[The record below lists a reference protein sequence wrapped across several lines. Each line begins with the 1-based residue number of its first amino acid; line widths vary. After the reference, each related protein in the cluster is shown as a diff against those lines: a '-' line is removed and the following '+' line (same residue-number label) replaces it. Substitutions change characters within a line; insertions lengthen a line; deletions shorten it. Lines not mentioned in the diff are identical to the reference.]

1 MRVEL
6 SYKKPFF
13 YVLTTLLLVVAWGV
27 SSLTIG
33 ELRVGQLECLILLV
47 NSLVLFITS
56 ISFLGSRLSER
67 RRLRMAF
74 GIVGFVLALVLSVL
88 FFVVYNLF
96 FDQGDLSQM
105 IGLMVPSLLWGCL
118 LSVLLS
124 PVVSRI

>member
-96 FDQGDLSQM
+96 FDQGDLF
-105 IGLMVPSLLWGCL
+105 
-118 LSVLLS
+118 
-124 PVVSRI
+124 R